1 MDEVANNIVP
11 LTGSPL
17 SRKSRENISANITS
31 FNSFIS
37 EQKNF
42 NTQKTRADDYQNVLI
57 QGGQTSVTSLQ
68 SQLEGIS
75 REVSSLSQNVNT
87 ISRTVAQQSTAEQLR
102 LRAEQENQKRLS
114 ERRIAIGKENEL
126 EQRIQNSL
134 ASPVLAIQNKV
145 SSLFGRVEQAFTT
158 LFLGWLSSSVIKYLK
173 AQSEGDI
180 NKLDQI
186 KRQILGGLAIG
197 VGTLVAVKSGL
208 VLVGRAIGAAT
219 AGVTSLL
226 SKLISAPFKLIGA
239 GIRKLRGPGAAPP
252 RAPGGKP
259 GGKPGGG
266 FGLGKLITGL
276 SMAMNVNNK
285 EYVDSTLAGLSLF
298 AKAPG
303 VVGGIAKIAGV
314 AFTLDEVAEAF
325 GSNIFGD
332 SRDKIVDEAA
342 QAAKKQKEKQNK
354 SKGSSSPTQ
363 SSPAS
368 VSSQQ
373 STPRTSLVSTPS
385 SAGADKGKSPEGTE
399 TQTPQ
404 AKVQPSSTM
413 APQASDLTMN
423 VNASSSP
430 VADTSTKEKNIDT
443 DTSAPSAPTTQQ
455 LPNYSGIFGADA
467 NKPQPK
473 TMPAA
478 QITPPPKDTTKA
490 GSLPEVKPNV
500 VVATD
505 SSTGSARPSPPPRK
519 PPNPDSPSISSSNPD
534 NFYVLYSQLNYNIV
548 V

>member
-1 MDEVANNIVP
+1 MDEAANNIIP

-17 SRKSRENISANITS
+17 SRRSRENISANITS
-31 FNSFIS
+31 FNSFIN

-42 NTQKTRADDYQNVLI
+42 NAQKTRADDYQNVLI

-75 REVSSLSQNVNT
+75 REVSSLSQNVNS
-87 ISRTVAQQSTAEQLR
+87 ISQTVAQQSTAEQLR
-102 LRAEQENQKRLS
+102 LRAEQENQKRLA

-134 ASPVLAIQNKV
+134 SSPVLAVQNKV
-145 SSLFGRVEQAFTT
+145 SNLFGRVEQAFTT
-158 LFLGWLSSSVIKYLK
+158 LFLGWLGTSVIKYLQ
-173 AQSEGDI
+173 AQSEGDV

-186 KRQILGGLAIG
+186 KRQILGGLAVG
-197 VGTLVAVKSGL
+197 VGALVAVKTGL
-208 VLVGRAIGAAT
+208 SLVGRAISAAT

-226 SKLISAPFKLIGA
+226 AKLISAPFKAIGA
-239 GIRKLRGPGAAPP
+239 GIRKLGGGTPAP
-252 RAPGGKP
+252 RAPGPKP

-285 EYVDSTLAGLSLF
+285 EYIDATLAGLSLF

-314 AFTLDEVAEAF
+314 AFTLDEISEAF

-332 SRDKIVDEAA
+332 SRDKVIDEAA
-342 QAAKKQKEKQNK
+342 QAAKRQKEKQNK
-354 SKGSSSPTQ
+354 NKGKGGSAPTQ
-363 SSPAS
+363 ASPAS

-373 STPRTSLVSTPS
+373 QSTPRTPLTSVPS
-385 SAGADKGKSPEGTE
+385 PTGADRGKPPEGGE
-399 TQTPQ
+399 TQPQ
-404 AKVQPSSTM
+404 AKVQPAATM

-423 VNASSSP
+423 VNATPSAVP
-430 VADTSTKEKNIDT
+430 DTAAKEQNVDT
-443 DTSAPSAPTTQQ
+443 GAAPPSAPTTQQ
-455 LPNYSGIFGADA
+455 FPDYSGIFSSD
-467 NKPQPK
+467 KPQPK
-473 TMPAA
+473 TTPAA
-478 QITPPPKDTTKA
+478 QITPPPKDMTKA
-490 GSLPEVKPNV
+490 AALPEVKPNV

-505 SSTGSARPSPPPRK
+505 TSTASAQSSPPPR
-519 PPNPDSPSISSSNPD
+519 PPVNPDTPAISSSNPD

-548 V
+548 M